1 MQNIVMFQISF
12 VFLTVAIFS
21 ADLYAWAYYQNPLS
35 VSSDWITRTG
45 SKYSNEYYKIKNMSF

>member
-21 ADLYAWAYYQNPLS
+21 ADLHTWAYYQNPLS

-45 SKYSNEYYKIKNMSF
+45 SEYSSVYYKIKSISF